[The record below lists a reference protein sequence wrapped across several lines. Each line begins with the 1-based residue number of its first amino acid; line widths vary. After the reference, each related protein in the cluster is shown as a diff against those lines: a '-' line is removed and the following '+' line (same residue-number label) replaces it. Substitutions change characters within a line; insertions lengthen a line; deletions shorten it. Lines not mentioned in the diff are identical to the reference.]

1 MSKEVISVYV
11 LDASYEVVGS
21 EPQVIIWGVDENG
34 RRVLLR
40 DKKFRPY
47 FYAVVDSKYL
57 DRLDVIKSSIKRLSR
72 AKSPILSIQEVDKLF
87 IGKPVKAL
95 RIETSVPE
103 FVREYRS
110 DVAKIP
116 GVRVVVEADIRFSM
130 RYLIDHDISPC
141 TWHRFRVIEKQKLGE
156 YRVDEELEIVEVLER
171 DDSRILPPKL
181 RTLSFDIEVYNPH
194 GVPKPDRDPIIIISI
209 MNSEGEIIQLQAQ
222 DKDDRKLLRD
232 FVDYMNKYDPDIVVG
247 YNSNNFDWPYLVE
260 RSRKLGIKLDVSRR
274 KGVEPSKSVYGHVSI
289 PGRLHVDL
297 YDFAE
302 EIAEIKVKSLDEVA
316 EYFGVMKKSERTNVP
331 WYDIYKYWDDERLRP
346 ILLRYAKDDVISTH
360 GIAEKILPFAMQ
372 LSSITGLPLDQ
383 VGSASVGFR
392 LEWFLLRVARARG
405 ELVPNRVEKE
415 YESYRGA
422 IVLEPKRGVHE
433 GVAVLDF
440 SAMYPSIMMKY
451 NIGPDTLIV
460 GEECLDCFEAPETN
474 YMFRK
479 DRDSF
484 LKVALI
490 TLVSARRQVRDLLKK
505 YSPDTAEY
513 RILDARQR
521 ALKVLANAC
530 YGYMAWTGAR
540 WYCKECAEAVADFGR
555 ETIKKA
561 ISLAKS
567 LGLEVIYGDTDS
579 LFVKYSKEAVE
590 KLIDAVEKELGLEI
604 KVDKIYQKVFFT
616 EAKKRYIGLT
626 VDGRID
632 VVGFEA
638 VRGDWAEIAKEMQER
653 VAEIVLKTA
662 DYRKAVEFV
671 KNEIEKIRKL
681 VASNAID
688 INKFVIWKTIAKP
701 LNEYEVEAPHVT
713 AAKHLI
719 KLGYSIEVGDKIGYV
734 IIKGSGKISERA
746 RPYIA
751 VDPKDLDIDY
761 YVEHQIIP
769 ATLRILEYFGVS
781 EKQLKGIGRSGKTLF
796 EYSKK

>member
-116 GVRVVVEADIRFSM
+116 GVRVVVEADIRFSI

-141 TWHRFRVIEKQKLGE
+141 TWHRFKVIEKQKLGE

-392 LEWFLLRVARARG
+392 LEWFLLRVARARR

-638 VRGDWAEIAKEMQER
+638 VRGDWAEIAKEIQER

>member
-141 TWHRFRVIEKQKLGE
+141 TWHRFKVIEKQKLGE